1 MGAMEAARPQI
12 LLGSLEP
19 IMLVGLRRVLAEDG
33 IDVIEGDSDELVTEA
48 RRLQPD
54 AILLDLSAAGVHA
67 LGEELHRVAPQT
79 KVILC
84 ARDETVMEVIEPAS
98 NGTRLVALTVPGGLR
113 NELTSIRDRVRVED

>member
-12 LLGSLEP
+12 LLGTLEP

-33 IDVIEGDSDELVTEA
+33 IDVIERQSDDLVTEA

-84 ARDETVMEVIEPAS
+84 ARDETVMEV
-98 NGTRLVALTVPGGLR
+98 GGLR